1 MLIRRAKY
9 KPEYLNQCKRLP
21 IEFWKLSDKEQ
32 HIYMAEGF
40 SICSI
45 YTISKYLSAQML
57 RNPDKADILIADSSQ
72 EVKHASDY
80 SWIFKTQ
87 S

>member
-1 MLIRRAKY
+1 
-9 KPEYLNQCKRLP
+9 
-21 IEFWKLSDKEQ
+21 
-32 HIYMAEGF
+32 MAEGF

-45 YTISKYLSAQML
+45 DTISKYLSAQML